1 MFGGLVPGWIRNYR
15 RGDLRGDLV
24 AGLTVA
30 IMLVP
35 QGMAYAALAGL
46 PPVVGLYAST
56 VPLVV
61 YALFGSSR
69 QLSVGPVAIDSLLVL
84 AGVSALA
91 AVGSGEFVALAALL
105 ALMVGLV
112 QLALGLLR
120 AGFVVNFVSSAVVS
134 GFTSAAAI
142 VIALSQLKGLLGIEV
157 SSVQSTLG
165 LLLEVG
171 RKLAGTDL
179 LTVTMGLGSVAV
191 LLMAKKLA
199 PRFPAPLLVVALGTL
214 LTYAFGLH
222 EKGLAIVGDVPG
234 GLPDFVFPALDGGAI
249 LALLPTALTI
259 AFIGYVEA
267 FAVARSIAAREGY
280 GIEADKEF
288 KGLGL
293 ANITASLFSGYPVT
307 GGFSRTAVNHG
318 AGARTQL
325 ASIVTAVLV
334 LIALAAF
341 TPLFYYLPNAVLSAI
356 VIVAVY
362 GLIDIKTPLRLFGL
376 KPIDGWTL
384 VVTFAATLVVG
395 VQWGV
400 PIGVAFSLMVFVW
413 RAAYPHTA
421 RLGYL
426 PEEGVFRNLDRF
438 PAARTFPGTV
448 ILRVDASLYFANM
461 TFLGG
466 LLREAVSE
474 DPSVRRIVL
483 DFSGVNSMDAV
494 AVETMEGLME
504 ELELRRVSVHVAAMK
519 GPVRD
524 VAARA
529 GWPQKFGPAV
539 DHLSLEETLEF
550 LGVCEPLRGIPPRAK
565 ASHESSPAAIN
576 RPNAG
581 MEES

>member
-1 MFGGLVPGWIRNYR
+1 MVGGLVPGWIRGYR
-15 RGDLRGDLV
+15 RGDLRGDVV

-56 VPLVV
+56 VPLLV
-61 YALFGSSR
+61 YALFGTSR

-105 ALMVGLV
+105 ALMVGVV
-112 QLALGLLR
+112 QLTLGLLG
-120 AGFVVNFVSSAVVS
+120 AGFVVNFVSRAVVS

-157 SSVQSTLG
+157 SSAQSTLG
-165 LLLEVG
+165 LLLDVG
-171 RKLAGTDL
+171 RRLAEANP
-179 LTVTMGLGSVAV
+179 LTVAVGVGSVAV
-191 LLMAKKLA
+191 LLMARRLA
-199 PRFPAPLLVVALGTL
+199 PRFPAPLVVVALGTL
-214 LTYAFGLH
+214 STYAFGLH
-222 EKGLAIVGDVPG
+222 EKGLAIVGEVPA
-234 GLPDFVFPALDGGAI
+234 GLPGFALPTLDAGAVA
-249 LALLPTALTI
+249 ALVPTALTI

-267 FAVARSIAAREGY
+267 FAVAQSIAAKEGY
-280 GIEADKEF
+280 GVEANKEF

-293 ANITASLFSGYPVT
+293 ANIAASLFSGYPVT
-307 GGFSRTAVNHG
+307 GGFSRSAVNHQ

-325 ASIVTAVLV
+325 SSVVAAVLV
-334 LIALAAF
+334 LVALWAF

-362 GLIDIKTPLRLFGL
+362 GLIDPRTPVRLFGL
-376 KPIDGWTL
+376 KPVDGWTL
-384 VVTFAATLVVG
+384 VVTFFATLLVG

-400 PIGVAFSLMVFVW
+400 PVGVAFSLLVFVW

-426 PEEGVFRNLDRF
+426 PEKGAFRNLDRF
-438 PAARTFPGTV
+438 PDARTFPGTV

-461 TFLGG
+461 AFLES
-466 LLREAVSE
+466 LLRDAVSG
-474 DPSVRRIVL
+474 DPGVRRVVL

-494 AVETMEGLME
+494 AAETMEGLVE
-504 ELELRRVSVHVAAMK
+504 ELKTRGVSVHVTAMK

-524 VAARA
+524 VAAKA
-529 GWPQKFGPAV
+529 GWPQKFGPAI
-539 DHLSLEETLEF
+539 DHFSLEDALES
-550 LGVCEPLRGIPPRAK
+550 LGVWKRPKDGPARAE
-565 ASHESSPAAIN
+565 ASHESGPGADH
-576 RPNAG
+576 RPNPSKERG
-581 MEES
+581 